1 MRYNRR
7 ITGKKMK
14 IKDLLTSFLIHCF
27 SLLLL
32 SLLAG
37 CTPVG
42 YDIVTISARWSST
55 TDPLTISDPMGLL
68 KEDEVALLESSG
80 LTGTIDFFR
89 YFDTGGD
96 SSRLILVF
104 QSPSS
109 NPVRLPIPDETS
121 VIYIQTEHGWRTI
134 PEEFA
139 IIEDR
144 SLRIETVSY
153 NGTDVT
159 EAVIELPGGGS
170 ELVGGADWP
179 DAPSDAVE

>member
-1 MRYNRR
+1 M
-7 ITGKKMK
+7 KK
-14 IKDLLTSFLIHCF
+14 KDLLSSFLIQCF

-42 YDIVTISARWSST
+42 YDIATISARWSPT

-68 KEDEVALLESSG
+68 TEDEGALLESSG

-89 YFDTGGD
+89 YFATGGD

-104 QSPSS
+104 QGPSS

-144 SLRIETVSY
+144 SLRIETVSD

-170 ELVGGADWP
+170 ELVGGADWS
-179 DAPSDAVE
+179 DTPSDPVE

>member
-1 MRYNRR
+1 
-7 ITGKKMK
+7 
-14 IKDLLTSFLIHCF
+14 
-27 SLLLL
+27 
-32 SLLAG
+32 
-37 CTPVG
+37 
-42 YDIVTISARWSST
+42 
-55 TDPLTISDPMGLL
+55 
-68 KEDEVALLESSG
+68 
-80 LTGTIDFFR
+80 
-89 YFDTGGD
+89 
-96 SSRLILVF
+96 
-104 QSPSS
+104 
-109 NPVRLPIPDETS
+109 